1 MGVTLIPALCRAARG
16 LVGMTQADLA
26 EKSNVSLPT
35 IKNFERGASVPYPNN
50 LAAIVAAL
58 ETAGVEFTNG
68 DQPGV
73 RLAAPAKRPRK

>member
-1 MGVTLIPALCRAARG
+1 VGVTLIPALCRAARG

-26 EKSNVSLPT
+26 EKANVSLPT

-50 LAAIVAAL
+50 LSAIVAAFDA
-58 ETAGVEFTNG
+58 AGVEFTNS

-73 RLAAPAKRPRK
+73 RLRKGRR